1 MKNALRTL
9 PITTRNGNIPL
20 SFKLADVKSVAIVG
34 VDLVALMQDGT
45 RLLLPGLAVRIL
57 ERPSPVL
64 QFQDQQLSGADLFT
78 KVDIDSATLKDA
90 AEALQVPVSEP
101 TSSDRPDATDA
112 RADAAKDGGD
122 RAGAASGVGA
132 EGGLAAT
139 AADATGQADPSANQ
153 GDKGGAEPQ
162 AWYQEYGW
170 ILGLVGL
177 AGLALGLSGGKKK
190 GKEEDKPHADGGT
203 QPGAPAGDHP
213 ATPDD
218 GSAGE
223 KPPAPAPDSGAGD
236 KTVVKISGGIV
247 AGVFNHAETLSVK
260 LYGAQGQELA
270 RGELVVGPNG
280 QVQSYRAE
288 LPADYVGPVRV
299 VITDGARDGFGF
311 VDEFRQAMA
320 LAQGLTAE
328 QAEQLASADFAPMS
342 AIAWRAADQ
351 FDLKVSVTPLT
362 ELAARLLQAPA
373 DPTQPL
379 DGVASAEQVQA
390 IEAAVAQLA
399 TTFAA
404 NAQINDILGPVV
416 AINAD
421 NFAAAAANAQAYGR
435 VLAGMAGLDAASGAL
450 EHSLKLLTQGLVKG
464 DDGTLRVA
472 QSVEGAI
479 LLAAMQQANTLMA
492 GLADDG
498 ALFEKFTLPEVPW
511 ATVSAA
517 FEGGQAAD
525 GVDAL
530 GSASQP
536 AVTVSWD
543 ASPDQ
548 VVAGQTVALYLLD
561 GRRVAS
567 HVLSQTD
574 IDARRVTLAA
584 SDYGDQVLG
593 ADGVKRLFATV
604 ADASGQL
611 IARSELRSYGLVS
624 VEVDGITALSADT
637 GISNSDFITN
647 QPVQAVSG
655 TYQGTLGAN
664 TRIEVSADG
673 GRTWVAGKATPAAD
687 GTGGTWVSDSLRLD
701 TATDGADTR
710 LLTRVNVPG
719 VNGEQPLTR
728 DGASHAFVLD
738 VTPPEAVVASI
749 DGISAPAPA
758 LLPGG
763 FLFTQAAQVIRGKV
777 SGTLADD
784 DRVVVSI
791 DGGNTWIAGESDDGV
806 NWQVAVGFSKHGP
819 GEILARVSDLAG
831 NATAAVAMPFQY
843 AEASLEGALPT
854 QAVEVLAVTDHI
866 GDPAQDPYDFVGLL
880 RPAMSTDDRRPTFSG
895 TVSADLQGDQ
905 VLVLVDRVNG
915 GDERLLGYANVAPAE
930 AGQLPAWSFTPVSDI
945 ALGRHQILVKV
956 FSPSQNIFSSAYPEG
971 VDADTP
977 GAKSNWGDWDV
988 TVQSI
993 SFDGV
998 ILPGVDSVNLLAR
1011 PGHVTDNTQP
1021 VLTGTLGGLLAAG
1034 ESVAI
1039 YDAAGGAGPVLLGT
1053 AEVVPTH
1060 NGPGADWRFEFRDGA
1075 RLRDGEHVLRAVV
1088 QHEDDDGTPRSLL
1101 SAGTPTIIIS
1111 TELPDQAVT
1120 IDSVMDDVGVY
1131 MGAIA
1136 SGASTDD
1143 TQPTLAGT
1151 VSGPLLPG
1159 QSLLV
1164 RAENVAHPETA
1175 LTYRPVLDPD
1185 SLTWSLAVD
1194 PALPVGHYRLTAGV
1208 VNGGGT
1214 MGVANA
1220 SFDLLVNSLTFSNL
1234 DDAAG
1239 PIVGNVFAGNG
1250 PFVTDDKSPVLSGR
1264 LGVAPGDGE
1273 VVRIVSRQ
1281 AGSSAVLGDAAI
1293 TADADGGATW
1303 RLALG
1308 ADPDTRLPDGK
1319 SILSV
1324 RVVHAA
1330 DDQVRLAV
1338 DREINVDVGTPTTL
1352 VDINEVRDQV
1362 LADNGFV
1369 GPLAAGQSTDDR
1381 RPLIS
1386 GVVKGGEAALPSSR
1400 AVQIVDRVT
1409 APGGAVTERVVGLA
1423 TLNADRHDGSWTFT
1437 PPEAL
1442 SIGDHA
1448 FVARVVNL
1456 ANGSLGPEGRGLA
1469 VRENRLSFNVVLDH
1483 VGALQGNLL
1492 DPRVFTQPA
1501 FTDDTQPK
1509 MSGELGMPL
1518 GPNER
1523 VAIYDSVDG
1532 GPAMKLGVATV
1543 TGSSW
1548 VFRPAQTL
1556 SDSAHVFQ
1564 ARLERTPPGGAP
1576 QVLFSAST
1584 PVVTIDGAA
1593 VPVTQTVLEL
1603 RVIDNNGANGSQT
1616 GAVMFRGSTDD
1627 AKPVVSGRLSAAL
1640 NPGQQVQVFASLAG
1654 GGERRLGVATM
1665 DGVNW
1670 TYRVADALPYGPT
1683 TILARVVAV
1692 NSGLT
1697 SNTLA
1702 TTINVNSVTLSE
1714 ISEVA
1719 TGLNVLTRDGHG
1731 TGVTDVTLRGTL
1743 ASPLLVPT
1751 ERVSVYARKS
1761 GSPLYV
1767 PIGMATIAGNGTDW
1781 SFHLPERQS
1790 TLQTWSEGRHELS
1803 VRIEDTASRAVHA
1816 VTLADFTVDTQ
1827 SPRQL
1832 ASITGYQDQ
1841 VGVHQGILSQ
1851 SGVSTDDMRGVIRGT
1866 LDAPIDENTRRVMLY
1881 NTVDGKLVWLG
1892 EAAVAGTDWTFQSAR
1907 GFLPGVHTV
1916 VARVENIMTGD
1927 AGASSADFAIRVQ
1940 QVVLDSIVDSAA
1952 PDTNILV
1959 PALNGVTAHGQLTF
1973 SGRLG
1978 APLAAD
1984 EKLKV
1989 LIDGV
1994 EQAGDVTPGGSSGLD
2009 WSFALSADAALASG
2023 AHTIAAEIVGGNGT
2037 EPRVLSA
2044 ARTVYVDDGA
2054 PTATVTI
2061 VSARDNLGAGG
2072 LSFSGENASGVSSD
2086 DPLPLLRG
2094 TVSAP
2099 LSGGTAVAVY
2109 GQMHGQGAPE
2119 FLGFANVAAD
2129 ATWTFQV
2136 NRELPFGDTSFTA
2149 RAVNRADP
2157 KNLQGPDSLPF
2168 VVHEQAVSITALIDA
2183 HGAET
2188 GDLFGASM
2196 YSPRGGIASLHTD
2209 DLRPTLRGRVAVP
2222 LKEHEA
2228 ISIFQGATKLG
2239 EAEFA
2244 PGGDGLSWT
2253 FTPQADIALGT
2264 ARFSA
2269 VLSGFDGK
2277 SLMSVQTPN
2286 VTVANLRPDLGLEI
2300 TAVVDDNNRSARNDA
2315 NGQATTMKPIDVLSG
2330 ALVLDDARPTLSG
2343 TLSKALIKTEA
2354 VHVYAVDGAGVEH
2367 DLGIATT
2374 SGTTWSLLPAVALPA
2389 GRNTLR
2395 AVIENW
2401 TDHGEVVRS
2410 APVQVNVVS
2419 LSQVSVDGLSALGA
2433 VASSRPTIR
2442 ASVNTDAPDGLLV
2455 RVLIDGAQAG
2465 TVPVGAD
2472 GSWSFQ
2478 PVADLSAGTHRVEY
2492 ALLNGGAPIAA
2503 VASGPALSFIV
2514 GGADQPSFNV
2524 AMADAGAPIVTDQG
2538 VTLLAGTAQTPVP
2551 VGMGI
2556 MMVVDGKDAGLAAVD
2571 ASGQKWSYA
2580 LWAQSLGSHT
2590 VSARPINLATLEGFD
2605 GGSAQTTVYQNQLVI
2620 ETPAGALALPG
2631 GVSAMVAADG
2641 GADVTLAGRLARP
2654 LPTGYAL
2661 QVSVDGT
2668 SLGQAQVTE
2677 SDGGLGWSIAIP
2689 STLQT
2694 VGTHQ
2699 YSVVALPSGTADAG
2713 AVSALSA
2720 QASLSFTA
2728 LDSGPNPLLYV
2739 AITSLTNERGVDI
2752 PATNATIHNRLPAVH
2767 GTASRALD
2775 PLDQIVVYGRDPAGH
2790 ELRLGEARMLTAT
2803 TWEFQVTTALPY
2815 GGYTLIAKPENR
2827 LTHVA
2832 NEIASATT
2840 DVQLQ
2845 DVAITAVIDG
2855 VGAFKGNV
2863 LDSAAHLTDDGT
2875 PVISGKL
2882 SAPVREGEQYLRVSD
2897 TVNGVTTVLDR
2908 VRMDASDDPLAW
2920 SFQPALPL
2928 ANGAHTIAV
2937 ELVSANSAKVQ
2948 ADASVSFVV
2957 DASTPAQTAR
2967 ITQVR
2972 DDDGPL
2978 KGNVPMNGAIDS
2990 RRPMVSG
2997 KVSAPLSNAQV
3008 VRIWQE
3014 DDAGNVVYLGQ
3025 ADVKGTNWSWRSDS
3039 DMAYGTV
3046 RLFATVDN
3054 AAKGG
3059 QDYAQAGEV
3068 HGKPSPVFGF
3078 RLLAIENVQASDALG
3093 HAVGANTSERQV
3105 TLSGKLAAPLL
3116 RDEYVEVRDGDQ
3128 LLGRGTVD
3136 EHLNWSFP
3144 VGESLGNGRHDF
3156 KISILGAGNNAAT
3169 PLVFEALALNV
3180 YDALPDPLQAGL
3192 IEAVIALPEKQS
3204 LDAKSAF
3211 DALAGQG
3218 IRPGQSVD
3226 GGRIGLFGSLA
3237 AAPRVGDLL
3246 QVFDNGVLLG
3256 TASVSGLRW
3265 WYNADAPLAAGEHRF
3280 SLAINGGALPAVD
3293 TIHAADYPVSVL
3305 DGAAIRIDA
3314 LSSRTDTAQALSGSL
3329 QHALGSGEVL
3339 GVYRKLNG
3347 ETIRLGDATVRDSA
3361 GDDGRFAW
3369 SFAPDASLGLGT
3381 GGQTLILQIEG
3392 ATHVRVAAAQSAWV
3406 FIDKAIDAAATILSV
3421 AVPHADGL
3429 AGIAP
3434 GALTAHP
3441 AQVVSGS
3448 LDRGLADSERVAL
3461 YDGDRRL
3468 GYASVGASG
3477 RNWTYVSSGL
3487 GNGHHALTAVVET
3500 LAGAGGS
3507 RSPVFEFDISA
3518 QAPGQ
3523 IVTLASAAQDGAAL
3537 GSAVALDTKGFSAF
3551 VWNTTRTAW
3560 DINNIRSTAYA
3571 APVGQ
3576 AQVPALDFGNYSSA
3590 IFPGIPYNEFANY
3603 IGSGWFYV
3611 DPKNAGVWS
3620 FRSPIVDDFAIV
3632 SVDGGPVF
3640 TGNTYLR
3647 NGASG
3652 VVGLDVGWHYL
3663 RMETGNTG
3671 GRGYWRLERSRPGE
3685 TDYGVM
3691 REVQTAPTEQALALG
3706 ATSKTHHVKLAF
3718 SLSAPLAANER
3729 LQVTDLTAHRLGDG
3743 LRLQFWNLPADAH
3756 RGFDD
3761 AQALM
3766 AQTPP
3771 VVSRMAD
3778 SLLYDA
3784 KHPFDDG
3791 VVTSASSM
3799 LGHASGWFHV
3809 AQNQAGTWLF
3819 RTTTIDNQV
3828 QLKIDGYTLQAPAP
3842 DLLAHAQYASMH
3854 LEAGWHHLDTTLF
3867 QLSTAKTDWSL
3878 YVIRPGEKDFAPL
3891 TGFAQ
3896 FEAGVLGDASAGAD
3910 GAAYVFDATV
3920 DDGASHT
3927 LVASV
3932 VDRADADVSLD
3943 GAGPGLVFLANGAFG
3958 IVDKAVAV
3966 VGDGQTVDFAAL
3978 HGAINRIDLDA
3989 DRATHTQGNTLV
4001 LNADD
4006 VRQADVGSA
4015 KDLGS
4020 DLLDATFHQMV
4031 VLGGEHD
4038 VLRFGDVT
4046 YTSAWQE
4053 SGVIE
4058 ANAGMPAFTVF
4069 TAPEQ
4074 ALQLIVQNDVTL
4086 DLNGALRAAA
4096 HPVI

>member
-1 MKNALRTL
+1 MKNVLRTL
-9 PITTRNGNIPL
+9 PITIKNGNIPL
-20 SFKLADVKSVAIVG
+20 NFKLADVKSVAIVG

-64 QFQDQQLSGADLFT
+64 QFQDQQLSSADLFT
-78 KVDIDSATLKDA
+78 KVDIDSAALKDA

-101 TSSDRPDATDA
+101 TSSDNAGAADA
-112 RADAAKDGGD
+112 RSDASKDGDD
-122 RAGAASGVGA
+122 RAGA
-132 EGGLAAT
+132 EGDPAAA
-139 AADATGQADPSANQ
+139 AADGAGQADPSANE

-170 ILGLVGL
+170 IFGLVGL

-190 GKEEDKPHADGGT
+190 GKEEEKPAADGGAK
-203 QPGAPAGDHP
+203 PDVPAGDHP
-213 ATPDD
+213 AAPDD
-218 GSAGE
+218 ASAGE
-223 KPPAPAPDSGAGD
+223 KPPAPDPGQGEKA
-236 KTVVKISGGIV
+236 VVKISGGIV

-270 RGELVVGPNG
+270 HGELVVGPNG

-288 LPADYVGPVRV
+288 LPADYVGLVRV

-342 AIAWRAADQ
+342 AIAWRGADQ

-373 DPTQPL
+373 DPAQPL

-390 IEAAVAQLA
+390 MEAAVAQLA

-450 EHSLKLLTQGLVKG
+450 EHSLQLLTQGLVKG
-464 DDGTLRVA
+464 DDGALRVA
-472 QSVEGAI
+472 SSVEGAI

-492 GLADDG
+492 GLADG
-498 ALFEKFTLPEVPW
+498 ALFEKFTLPEAPW
-511 ATVSAA
+511 ATVSAT
-517 FEGGQAAD
+517 FVEAAPAD
-525 GVDAL
+525 GGVDAL

-536 AVTVSWD
+536 AVSVSWD
-543 ASPDQ
+543 ASPDL

-561 GRRVAS
+561 GRQVAS
-567 HVLSQTD
+567 HVLSQAD
-574 IDARRVTLAA
+574 IDARGVTLAA
-584 SDYGDQVLG
+584 PDYGDQVLG

-637 GISNSDFITN
+637 GISHSDFITN

-673 GRTWVAGKATPAAD
+673 GRTWVVGKATPAVD
-687 GTGGTWVSDSLRLD
+687 GAGGTWVSDSLRLD
-701 TATDGADTR
+701 AAADGEAPR
-710 LLTRVNVPG
+710 LLTRVSVSG
-719 VNGEQPLTR
+719 AYGEQPLTLA
-728 DGASHAFVLD
+728 GASHAFILD
-738 VTPPEAVVASI
+738 VTPPDAVVASI

-763 FLFTQAAQVIRGKV
+763 FLFTQAAQVIRGKIT
-777 SGTLADD
+777 GTLTDD
-784 DRVVVSI
+784 DRVVVSV
-791 DGGNTWIAGESDDGV
+791 DGGNTWTEGESDGV

-831 NATAAVAMPFQY
+831 NVTAAVAMPFQY
-843 AEASLEGALPT
+843 VEASLEGALPT
-854 QAVEVLAVTDHI
+854 QAVEVQTVTDHI
-866 GDPAQDPYDFVGLL
+866 GDPAQDPYDFVGSL
-880 RPAMSTDDRRPTFSG
+880 RPAMSTDDRRPTFRG

-905 VLVLVDRVNG
+905 VLVLFDRVND

-930 AGQLPAWSFTPVSDI
+930 AGQLPVWSFTPVSDM

-956 FSPSQNIFSSAYPEG
+956 YSPSQHTYSSVYPEG

-977 GAKSNWGDWDV
+977 DAKSNWGDWDL

-998 ILPGVDSVNLLAR
+998 IIPGVDSVNLLAR
-1011 PGHVTDNTQP
+1011 PGHVTDNAQP

-1039 YDAAGGAGPVLLGT
+1039 YDVAGKAGPVLLGT
-1053 AEVVPTH
+1053 AEVVPIH

-1088 QHEDDDGTPRSLL
+1088 QHADDDGAQRFLM

-1111 TELPDQAVT
+1111 TELPDQVVT
-1120 IDSVMDDVGVY
+1120 IDRVMDDVGVY
-1131 MGAIA
+1131 TGVIA

-1143 TQPTLAGT
+1143 TRPTL
-1151 VSGPLLPG
+1151 SGAISEPLLPG
-1159 QSLLV
+1159 QSLQV
-1164 RAENVAHPETA
+1164 RAENVDHPETV
-1175 LTYRPVLDPD
+1175 LTYRPVIAPD
-1185 SLTWSLAVD
+1185 GLNWSLAVD

-1208 VNGGGT
+1208 VNGGGA

-1220 SFDLLVNSLTFSNL
+1220 YFDLLVNSLTFSNL

-1239 PIVGNVFAGNG
+1239 PIVGNAFAGHE
-1250 PFVTDDKSPVLSGR
+1250 PFVTDDKSPVLGGR
-1264 LGVAPGDGE
+1264 LGVAPADGE
-1273 VVRIVSRQ
+1273 VVRILSLQ
-1281 AGSSAVLGDAAI
+1281 AGGSIVLGDAVVK
-1293 TADADGGATW
+1293 ADADGGATW
-1303 RLALG
+1303 QLALG
-1308 ADPDTRLPDGK
+1308 ADPDTQLPDGK

-1324 RVVHAA
+1324 QVVSAA
-1330 DDQVRLAV
+1330 DNQVRLAV
-1338 DREINVDVGTPTTL
+1338 DREINVDAGTPTTL

-1386 GVVKGGEAALPSSR
+1386 GVVKGGDAAIPSSR

-1409 APGGAVTERVVGLA
+1409 APGGGVTERVLGLA
-1423 TLNADRHDGSWTFT
+1423 KLNADRHDGSWTFT

-1442 SIGDHA
+1442 SIGNHA
-1448 FVARVVNL
+1448 FAARVVNL
-1456 ANGSLGPEGRGLA
+1456 ANGRWGPEGRSLA

-1501 FTDDTQPK
+1501 FTDDSRPK
-1509 MSGELGMPL
+1509 MSGALGMPL

-1523 VAIYDSVDG
+1523 IAIYDSVDG
-1532 GPAMKLGVATV
+1532 GPAMRLGVATV
-1543 TGSSW
+1543 TGASW
-1548 VFRPAQTL
+1548 EFRPAQSL

-1576 QVLFSAST
+1576 QVLFSVST
-1584 PVVTIDGAA
+1584 PMITIDGAA
-1593 VPVTQTVLEL
+1593 VPVTQTMLEL
-1603 RVIDNNGANGSQT
+1603 SVVDNNGADGSQT
-1616 GAVMFRGSTDD
+1616 GVVMFRGSTDD
-1627 AKPVVSGRLSAAL
+1627 ARPVVNGRLSAAL
-1640 NPGQQVQVFASLAG
+1640 NAGQQVQVFASLAG

-1665 DGVNW
+1665 DGVKW
-1670 TYRVADALPYGPT
+1670 TYKVADALPYGPT

-1702 TTINVNSVTLSE
+1702 TTINVNGITLSE
-1714 ISEVA
+1714 ISEA
-1719 TGLNVLTRDGHG
+1719 STGVNVLNRDGHG

-1743 ASPLLVPT
+1743 ASPLLAPT
-1751 ERVSVYARKS
+1751 ERVSIYVREA

-1767 PIGMATIAGNGTDW
+1767 PVGNAAIASNHTDW
-1781 SFHLPERQS
+1781 SFHLPE
-1790 TLQTWSEGRHELS
+1790 TWRDGRHELS
-1803 VRIEDTASRAVHA
+1803 VRIEDMASRDVHV

-1832 ASITGYQDQ
+1832 ASIAGYQDQ

-1851 SGVSTDDMRGVIRGT
+1851 SGVSTDDLRGVIHGT
-1866 LDAPIDENTRRVMLY
+1866 LDAPIDASTRRVMLY
-1881 NTVDGKLVWLG
+1881 NIVDGQLVWLG

-1907 GFLPGVHTV
+1907 DFLPGVHTV
-1916 VARVENIMTGD
+1916 MARVENMMTGD
-1927 AGASSADFAIRVQ
+1927 AGTSSAEFAIRVQ

-1952 PDTNILV
+1952 PDTNILA
-1959 PALNGVTAHGQLTF
+1959 PALNGAATHGQLTF

-1984 EKLKV
+1984 ERIKV

-1994 EQAGDVTPGGSSGLD
+1994 EQTGDLTSGGSGGLD
-2009 WSFALSADAALASG
+2009 WSFVLSPDAALARG
-2023 AHTIAAEIVGGNGT
+2023 AHTITAEIVGNNDT
-2037 EPRVLSA
+2037 EPRVLSVT
-2044 ARTVYVDDGA
+2044 RTVYVDDGA
-2054 PTATVTI
+2054 PTETIAI
-2061 VSARDNLGAGG
+2061 VSARDNQGAGG
-2072 LSFSGENASGVSSD
+2072 LSLIGENASGVSSD

-2109 GQMHGQGAPE
+2109 GQAPGQTNPE
-2119 FLGFANVAAD
+2119 FLGFANVASN

-2136 NRELPFGDTSFTA
+2136 SRELPFGDTLFTA

-2157 KNLQGPDSLPF
+2157 LNLQGASSLPF
-2168 VVHEQAVSITALIDA
+2168 AVHEQAVSITALIDA
-2183 HGAET
+2183 HGAEI
-2188 GDLFGASM
+2188 GDLFGVRM
-2196 YSPRGGIASLHTD
+2196 YSPRDGIASLHTD
-2209 DLRPTLRGRVAVP
+2209 DLRPTLQGRVAVP
-2222 LKEHEA
+2222 LKEHEVV
-2228 ISIFQGATKLG
+2228 SIFQGTTKLG
-2239 EAEFA
+2239 DAEFA

-2253 FTPQADIALGT
+2253 FTPPADIALGT
-2264 ARFSA
+2264 ASFSA

-2277 SLMSVQTPN
+2277 SLMSVRTPN
-2286 VTVANLRPDLGLEI
+2286 VTVAKLRSDLGIEI
-2300 TAVVDDNNRSARNDA
+2300 TAVMDGNNGSARNDA
-2315 NGQATTMKPIDVLSG
+2315 NGLATTVTSVNALTG
-2330 ALVLDDARPTLSG
+2330 ALVLDDARPKLSG
-2343 TLSKALIKTEA
+2343 TLSKALVPTEA
-2354 VHVYAVDGAGVEH
+2354 VHVYAIDGNNVEY

-2374 SGTTWSLLPAVALPA
+2374 SDATWSLLPAVALPT
-2389 GRNTLR
+2389 GQNTLQ

-2401 TDHGEVVRS
+2401 TDHGEAIRS
-2410 APVQVNVVS
+2410 TPIQVNVVS
-2419 LSQVSVDGLSALGA
+2419 LSQVSVDDLSALGA
-2433 VASSRPTIR
+2433 VASSRPTISG
-2442 ASVNTDAPDGLLV
+2442 SVNTDIPDGLFV
-2455 RVLIDGAQAG
+2455 RVLIDEAQAG
-2465 TVPVGAD
+2465 TVPVGAG

-2478 PVADLSAGTHRVEY
+2478 PDADLSAGAHRVEY
-2492 ALLNGGAPIAA
+2492 ALLNGDEPIAA
-2503 VASGPALSFIV
+2503 VASKPSLSFIV
-2514 GGADQPSFNV
+2514 GGADRPSFTV
-2524 AMADAGAPIVTDQG
+2524 AMADAGGPIVTDQD
-2538 VTLLAGTAQTPVP
+2538 VTLLAGTVSTPVP
-2551 VGMGI
+2551 EGMGI
-2556 MMVVDGKDAGLAAVD
+2556 MMAVDGKDVGLATVD
-2571 ASGQKWSYA
+2571 ASGQNWSYA
-2580 LWAQSLGSHT
+2580 LWARLPGSHS
-2590 VSARPINLATLEGFD
+2590 VSARPINLATRDGFEGGD
-2605 GGSAQTTVYQNQLVI
+2605 AQTTVLQNQLVI
-2620 ETPAGALALPG
+2620 DTPAGALALPG
-2631 GVSAMVAADG
+2631 GVSALLASSDV
-2641 GADVTLAGRLARP
+2641 DVTLTGRLARK
-2654 LPTGYAL
+2654 LPAGYVL
-2661 QVSVDGT
+2661 QVSVDDVA
-2668 SLGQAQVTE
+2668 LGQAQVAE
-2677 SDGGLGWSIAIP
+2677 SGDGLDWHIAIP
-2689 STLQT
+2689 PEQRT

-2699 YSVVALPSGTADAG
+2699 YSVVALPEDAG

-2720 QASLSFTA
+2720 QASLSFIA
-2728 LDSGPNPLLYV
+2728 SGSGPNPLLYV
-2739 AITSLTNERGVDI
+2739 AIVSLTNEWGADI
-2752 PATNATIHNRLPAVH
+2752 PATNATTHNRLPAVR

-2775 PLDQIVVYGRDPAGH
+2775 PLDQIVVYGRDLEGH

-2815 GGYTLIAKPENR
+2815 GGYTLIVKPENR

-2832 NEIASATT
+2832 NDIASAAIE
-2840 DVQLQ
+2840 VQLQ
-2845 DVAITAVIDG
+2845 DVAITAVIDQ
-2855 VGAFKGNV
+2855 VGAIDGNV
-2863 LDSAAHLTDDGT
+2863 LDSAAHLTDDGS

-2897 TVNGVTTVLDR
+2897 TVNGVTTVLGR
-2908 VRMDASDDPLAW
+2908 VLMGDSDDRLAW
-2920 SFQPALPL
+2920 SFQPSSPL
-2928 ANGAHTIAV
+2928 ANGRHTIAV
-2937 ELVSANSAKVQ
+2937 ELVAANSAKVQ

-2957 DASTPAQTAR
+2957 DASTPAQTAQ

-2972 DDDGPL
+2972 DDDGSIV
-2978 KGNVPMNGAIDS
+2978 GSVSMNGAIDY
-2990 RRPMVSG
+2990 RRPLVSG

-3014 DDAGNVVYLGQ
+3014 DDGGHVVYAGQ
-3025 ADVKGTNWSWRSDS
+3025 ADVKGTNWNWRSDS

-3059 QDYAQAGEV
+3059 LDYARLGEV
-3068 HGKPSPVFGF
+3068 HGRPSSVFSF
-3078 RLLAIENVQASDALG
+3078 RLLAIQDVQVFDALG
-3093 HAVGANTSERQV
+3093 NVVKANTSERQF

-3116 RDEYVEVRDGDQ
+3116 KGEYLEVRDGGA
-3128 LLGRGTVD
+3128 LLGRATID
-3136 EHLNWSFP
+3136 EHLNWRFP
-3144 VGESLGNGRHDF
+3144 IGESLGNGLHDF
-3156 KISILGAGNNAAT
+3156 KISILGAGNNPAM
-3169 PLVFEALALNV
+3169 PLVFEALPVNV
-3180 YDALPDPLQAGL
+3180 YDVLLDPLQAGL
-3192 IEAVIALPEKQS
+3192 IEAVIALAEKQS

-3218 IRPGQSVD
+3218 VRPGQSVD
-3226 GGRIGLFGSLA
+3226 GSRLGLFGSLA

-3246 QVFDNGVLLG
+3246 QVFDNGELLG
-3256 TASVSGLRW
+3256 TASVSGQRW
-3265 WYNADAPLAAGEHRF
+3265 WYNAGAPLTAGEHRF
-3280 SLAINGGALPAVD
+3280 SLTINGKPLPAVD
-3293 TIHAADYPVSVL
+3293 TIHDTYLVSVL
-3305 DGAAIRIDA
+3305 DGAAIHIDT

-3329 QHALGSGEVL
+3329 QHALGNGEVL
-3339 GVYRKLNG
+3339 GVYRTLNS
-3347 ETIRLGDATVRDSA
+3347 ETIRLGDATVKDVADSE
-3361 GDDGRFAW
+3361 GRFAW
-3369 SFAPDASLGLGT
+3369 SFTPAASLGLGT
-3381 GGQTLILQIEG
+3381 GSQTLTLQIEG
-3392 ATHVRVAAAQSAWV
+3392 ATHVRVAAVQSTPV

-3429 AGIAP
+3429 ASIVP
-3434 GALTAHP
+3434 GALTTHS
-3441 AQVVSGS
+3441 AQVVSGA
-3448 LDRGLADSERVAL
+3448 LDRGLADNERVAL
-3461 YDGDRRL
+3461 YDGDQRL
-3468 GYASVGASG
+3468 GYATVGATG
-3477 RNWTYVSSGL
+3477 RNWTYVASGL

-3500 LAGAGGS
+3500 STGGGS
-3507 RSPVFEFDISA
+3507 RSRAFEFDIGA
-3518 QAPGQ
+3518 QTPGQ
-3523 IVTLASAAQDGAAL
+3523 VVTLAGATQDGAAM

-3551 VWNTTRTAW
+3551 VWNTTRVAW
-3560 DINNIRSTAYA
+3560 DINNIRSTAFD
-3571 APVGQ
+3571 APAGQ
-3576 AQVPALDFGNYSSA
+3576 AQVPALDFGKFHSA
-3590 IFPGIPYNEFANY
+3590 ILPGIPYREFANY
-3603 IGSGWFYV
+3603 LGSGWFYV
-3611 DPKNAGVWS
+3611 DPGNAGVWS
-3620 FRSPIVDDFAIV
+3620 FRSPIVDDFAIA
-3632 SVDGGPVF
+3632 SIDGAPLF
-3640 TGNTYLR
+3640 SGNTFLAG
-3647 NGASG
+3647 GASG
-3652 VVGLDVGWHYL
+3652 SVGLDVGWHYL

-3671 GRGYWRLERSRPGE
+3671 GVGYWKLERSRPGE
-3685 TDYGVM
+3685 TGYAVM
-3691 REVQTAPTEQALALG
+3691 REVQTAPTEQAMALG
-3706 ATSKTHHVKLAF
+3706 ATSKTHQVSLAF
-3718 SLSAPLAANER
+3718 SLSAPLASGER

-3743 LRLQFWNLPADAH
+3743 LRLQFWNLPPDAL

-3761 AQALM
+3761 ARALM
-3766 AQTPP
+3766 SQTPP

-3791 VVTSASSM
+3791 VVMSPSSM
-3799 LGHASGWFHV
+3799 LGNASGWFHV

-3828 QLKIDGYTLQAPAP
+3828 QLKIDGYTLQSPAP

-3867 QLSTAKTDWSL
+3867 QLSTAQTDWAL
-3878 YVIRPGEKDFAPL
+3878 NVIRPGEKDFAPL

-3896 FEAGVLGDASAGAD
+3896 FEAGVLGDASTNAD
-3910 GAAYVFDATV
+3910 GAIYSFDATV
-3920 DDGASHT
+3920 SDGGSHT
-3927 LVASV
+3927 LVATV
-3932 VDRADADVSLD
+3932 VDKGGADVSLD

-3966 VGDGQTVDFAAL
+3966 AGDGQMVDFAAL
-3978 HGAINRIDLDA
+3978 HGAINRIDLGA
-3989 DRATHTQGNTLV
+3989 DKAVHTQGNTLV
-4001 LNADD
+4001 LEAND
-4006 VRQADVGSA
+4006 VRQADIGSA
-4015 KDLGS
+4015 KEFGS

-4058 ANAGMPAFTVF
+4058 AKEEGGAAFTVF
-4069 TAPEQ
+4069 TAPAQ
-4074 ALQLIVQNDVTL
+4074 ALQLIVQSDVTL